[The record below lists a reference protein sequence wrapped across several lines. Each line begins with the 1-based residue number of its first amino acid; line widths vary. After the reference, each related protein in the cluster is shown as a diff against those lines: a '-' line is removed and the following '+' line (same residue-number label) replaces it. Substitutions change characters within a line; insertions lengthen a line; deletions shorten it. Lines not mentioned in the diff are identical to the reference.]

1 MSIASLG
8 NILKIFGGGEPSEEE
23 RQNLF
28 REATLMTV
36 SRATASDTNIKQIE
50 VDTVRDIYQRVTGA
64 EVSSADV
71 RMAANSKLYESAP
84 LYRYLG
90 RVAKVIDVR
99 ERVTI
104 ANALSEVILSD
115 DHVSEA
121 EVEFFNMVADALQL
135 SPAELAGLVPR
146 D

>member
-8 NILKIFGGGEPSEEE
+8 NILKIFGGNEPSAEE

-36 SRATASDTNIKQIE
+36 SRATASDTNIKQVE
-50 VDTVRDIYQRVTGA
+50 VETVRDIYQRVTG
-64 EVSSADV
+64 EEISSADV

-90 RVAKVIDVR
+90 RVAKVIDVH

-104 ANALSEVILSD
+104 AKALSEVILSD

-121 EVEFFNMVADALQL
+121 EVEFFNMVADSLQL